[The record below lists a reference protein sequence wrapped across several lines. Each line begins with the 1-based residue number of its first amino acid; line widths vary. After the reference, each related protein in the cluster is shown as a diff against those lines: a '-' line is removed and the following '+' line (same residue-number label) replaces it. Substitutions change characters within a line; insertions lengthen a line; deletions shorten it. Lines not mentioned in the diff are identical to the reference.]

1 MEDENIFD
9 EDDALDYI
17 IYEELSKSEKNRN
30 NSGCLTSIVAF
41 AVPVGGI
48 VLWLARSLST

>member
-17 IYEELSKSEKNRN
+17 IYEELEKESKPKKS
-30 NSGCLTSIVAF
+30 SGCFTVGLIALV
-41 AVPVGGI
+41 VPAA
-48 VLWLARSLST
+48 LH